1 MINKTKSLRNR
12 AWFARVI
19 SYIRKRKNKNDHEN
33 KKNNTFLHGGL
44 DDLNA
49 VLL

>member
-1 MINKTKSLRNR
+1 MTIIHFQHIT
-12 AWFARVI
+12 
-19 SYIRKRKNKNDHEN
+19 NKNDHEN

-44 DDLNA
+44 DDLDA